1 MQRLSMVL
9 LTLAFA
15 AAVCVAVGCTPPD
28 EGKGKPAAGG
38 EEGPAPATPGDT
50 EPTGAAETQPGDT
63 GTEPETPAAGP
74 GEPSPPAITETDTD
88 MNPAREKYGTMPDGT
103 EVDQY
108 TLTNANGMKVKVI
121 TYGAII
127 TSIEVPDRDG
137 KLANVILF
145 RDSLDDYLAGHPYF
159 GCVVG
164 RYANR
169 IAKGKF
175 TLDGQEYTLATNDGD
190 NHLHGGE
197 KGFDKYVWKAQPIK
211 AEGVVGVTLMH
222 VSPDGDEGYPG
233 ELTATVA
240 YTLTDE
246 NELQM
251 AYTATT
257 TKPTIVN
264 LTNHAYWNLA
274 GAGSGTILEHLMMI
288 NADRYLPVDEGLI
301 PTGEIKPVEDT
312 PMDFRQPKPIGRDIE
327 KVEGG
332 YDHCYVLNRQP
343 DEEMSLAAR
352 VAEPESGRV
361 MEIYTTQPG
370 IQFYTGNF
378 LDGKVSGGGV
388 AYQKHAGFCL
398 ETQHFPDS
406 PNQPD
411 FPSTVL
417 KPGETYEQV
426 TIYRFGVQE

>member
-1 MQRLSMVL
+1 MQRPFMVL
-9 LTLAFA
+9 LTLTFA
-15 AAVCVAVGCTPPD
+15 AAVCVTVGCSGPD
-28 EGKGKPAAGG
+28 EGNGKPAPHGDKG
-38 EEGPAPATPGDT
+38 APVTPRD
-50 EPTGAAETQPGDT
+50 A
-63 GTEPETPAAGP
+63 GTEPEAPAAGP
-74 GEPSPPAITETDTD
+74 DEPSPPAITETDTD
-88 MNPAREKYGTMPDGT
+88 MNPAREKYGTLPDGT

-108 TLTNANGMKVKVI
+108 TLTNAHGMKVTII
-121 TYGAII
+121 TYGAMI
-127 TSIEVPDRDG
+127 TSVEVPDRDG
-137 KLANVILF
+137 KLANVTLF
-145 RDSLDDYLAGHPYF
+145 RDSLEDYRAGHPYF

-175 TLDGQEYTLATNDGD
+175 TLDGQEYTLATNDHE
-190 NHLHGGE
+190 NHLHGGD

-211 AEGVVGVTLMH
+211 TDGIVGVTMTH

-257 TKPTIVN
+257 TKPTVVN

-274 GAGSGTILEHLMMI
+274 GAGSGKILDHVMMI
-288 NADRYLPVDEGLI
+288 NADKYLPVDEGLI
-301 PTGEIKPVEDT
+301 PTGEPKPVEDT
-312 PMDFRQPKPIGRDIE
+312 PLDFREPKPIGRDLE

-332 YDHCYVLNRQP
+332 YDHCYVLSKQP
-343 DEEMSLAAR
+343 GEEMSLAAR
-352 VAEPESGRV
+352 VVEPKSGRV

-370 IQFYTGNF
+370 IQFYTSNF

-388 AYQKHAGFCL
+388 AYQEHDGFCL
-398 ETQHFPDS
+398 ETEHFPDS
-406 PNQPD
+406 PNKPD
-411 FPSTVL
+411 YPSTVL

-426 TIYRFGVQE
+426 TIHRFSVQE